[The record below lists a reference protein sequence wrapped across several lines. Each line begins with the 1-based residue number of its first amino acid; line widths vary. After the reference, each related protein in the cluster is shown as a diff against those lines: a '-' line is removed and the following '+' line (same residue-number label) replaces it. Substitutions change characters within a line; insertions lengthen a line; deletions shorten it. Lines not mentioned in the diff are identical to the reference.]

1 VYLPP
6 QSVARMLSNALE
18 STLDAALALRPMHL
32 SSISALMHPLV
43 ARSHCMRDELK

>member
-1 VYLPP
+1 MYLPP

-18 STLDAALALRPMHL
+18 STLDAALALRP
-32 SSISALMHPLV
+32 ISALMHPLV